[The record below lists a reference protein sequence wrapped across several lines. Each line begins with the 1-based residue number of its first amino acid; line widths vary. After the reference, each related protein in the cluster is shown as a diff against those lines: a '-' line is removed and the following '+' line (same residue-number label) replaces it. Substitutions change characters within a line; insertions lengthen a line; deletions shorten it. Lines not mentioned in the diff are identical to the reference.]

1 MIINQNQVEVIEA
14 ALLASSDYI
23 SDNIEAICDD
33 NYLEESEEVLSQ
45 VNYALDLLRGIKE
58 DDVTTSSCHDG
69 I

>member
-23 SDNIEAICDD
+23 YENIEAICDD
-33 NYLEESEEVLSQ
+33 DYLEKSEVVLSQ
-45 VNYALDLLRGIKE
+45 VSGAWNLLRSLKE
-58 DDVTTSSCHDG
+58 DSAITSSCHDG